1 MDEDDTQQPAGNGR
15 RRLDLGAKTAAPAPE
30 QAPPPAAPAPEQSPP
45 PAAKTEPE
53 QETVDNSEP
62 VNVFA
67 PPAPTHAVLLKA
79 PANSAPFM
87 LDGEEFTPD
96 ADGLVEVP
104 GRHAHG
110 LRAHGFEAV

>member
-1 MDEDDTQQPAGNGR
+1 MAEDDTQQPAGNGR

-30 QAPPPAAPAPEQSPP
+30 QAPPPAPEQAPP

-67 PPAPTHAVLLKA
+67 PPTPTHAVLMKA
-79 PANSAPFM
+79 PANSAPFT

-96 ADGLVEVP
+96 AEGLVEVP
-104 GRHAHG
+104 GLHAQRM
-110 LRAHGFEAV
+110 RAHGFEAV

>member
-1 MDEDDTQQPAGNGR
+1 MAEDDTQQPAGNGR
-15 RRLDLGAKTAAPAPE
+15 RRLDLGAKT
-30 QAPPPAAPAPEQSPP
+30 AAPAPEQSPP

-104 GRHAHG
+104 GRHVHG